1 MGSCA
6 GKPKTKDNDPKVVA
20 ERRGDTTKV
29 SVISPPPPP
38 QTLPKPPPPEV
49 NYPVYVGKYD
59 YDSRTDDD
67 LSFRKGDLM
76 HIISTD
82 EGDWWFARS
91 KDGGKEGYIP
101 SNYVAEWK
109 SLDAE
114 E

>member
-1 MGSCA
+1 MHKIIAPMLPTTPPNNLSLLSLNLQPTA
-6 GKPKTKDNDPKVVA
+6 ATSALPPKSA
-20 ERRGDTTKV
+20 EPT
-29 SVISPPPPP
+29 
-38 QTLPKPPPPEV
+38 V
-49 NYPVYVGKYD
+49 NYPIFVGKAN

-76 HIISTD
+76 YIINTD

-101 SNYVAEWK
+101 SGYVTEYK
-109 SLDAE
+109 SLDDE